1 MDAVYLCL
9 TCLKV
14 SALAGDCHE
23 RPMIRCGDFGGD
35 LGQAV
40 EEAPATHWLV
50 QTVAEFYSEQPEDA
64 AG

>member
-9 TCLKV
+9 TCLKM

-23 RPMIRCGDFGGD
+23 RPMIRCGDFGANAA
-35 LGQAV
+35 QAL
-40 EEAPATHWLV
+40 EAPATHWLV
-50 QTVAEFYSEQPEDA
+50 QTVADFYSEQPEGE